1 MLREQI
7 LEVILNT
14 WPMILICMVI
24 IITLRITY
32 FIKNKTK
39 PIIYKELLSA
49 AFIVYV
55 LCLFYVVT
63 FQDVNYANSNFIPFK
78 EMFRYDFGTR
88 LFIKNIIGN
97 IVLFIPYGFFIGYY
111 LKLEKFKL
119 SFLLTLVVSIT
130 IETTQLAIGRVFD
143 IDDILLNVIGGL
155 LGTYVYTVLSKI
167 KGVLPASLQKSWFY
181 NIIILLISVIFVLY
195 LFKLGV

>member
-7 LEVILNT
+7 IEVILNT
-14 WPMILICMVI
+14 WPMILICMII

>member
-49 AFIVYV
+49 AFIIYV

-119 SFLLTLVVSIT
+119 SFLLTLIVSIT

>member
-49 AFIVYV
+49 AFIIYV